1 MSRRWGEDLQ
11 LVECVGDL
19 KDENVGE
26 AVVLHI
32 SMGWF
37 GSGEVEC
44 WMMVLCEE
52 GRVEGW
58 NEEWC

>member
-32 SMGWF
+32 SKGHWD
-37 GSGEVEC
+37 
-44 WMMVLCEE
+44 
-52 GRVEGW
+52 RVKL
-58 NEEWC
+58 NVD